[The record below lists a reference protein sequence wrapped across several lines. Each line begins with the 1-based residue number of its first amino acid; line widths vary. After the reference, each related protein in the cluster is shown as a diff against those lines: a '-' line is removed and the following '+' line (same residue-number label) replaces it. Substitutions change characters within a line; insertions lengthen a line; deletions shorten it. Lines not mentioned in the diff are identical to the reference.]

1 MSRIGKLPI
10 TIPTNVDVNWTGS
23 EISVKGKFG
32 TLETR
37 IPDTIAIDIQKDQNT
52 LIVGLKNN
60 NRNLRSMH
68 GLYRTLINNMII
80 GVSEQFELTLILKGV
95 GYRAVVQGK
104 EIVLSLGYSHPVKID
119 IPETV
124 SVEVVQNTT
133 INIKSCDKELLGLF
147 ASNIRSWRR
156 PEPYK
161 GKGILY
167 KNEQILR
174 KAGKAGK

>member
-10 TIPTNVDVNWTGS
+10 MIPNGVEVNHS
-23 EISVKGKFG
+23 DKKIMVKGKFG
-32 TLETR
+32 TLETK
-37 IPDTIAIDIQKDQNT
+37 IPDTILIQQDNDT
-52 LIVGLKNN
+52 LNVSLKKEI
-60 NRNLRSMH
+60 RSLRSVH

-80 GVSEQFELTLILKGV
+80 GVSKQFELTLILKGV
-95 GYRAVVQGK
+95 GYRAAVQGK
-104 EIVLSLGYSHPVKID
+104 EIVLNLGYSHPVNIK
-119 IPETV
+119 IPESI

-133 INIKSCDKELLGLF
+133 VNLKSCDKELLGLF
-147 ASNIRSWRR
+147 AANIRAWRR

>member
-10 TIPTNVDVNWTGS
+10 QIPNNVDINYSNSQIT
-23 EISVKGKFG
+23 IKGKFG
-32 TLETR
+32 SLELTIPSSIELIQNENSLNVNLKENTR
-37 IPDTIAIDIQKDQNT
+37 STKA
-52 LIVGLKNN
+52 L
-60 NRNLRSMH
+60 H
-68 GLYRTLINNMII
+68 GLYRTLINNMVI

-95 GYRAVVQGK
+95 GYRATVQGK
-104 EIVLSLGYSHPVKID
+104 EITLSLGYSHPVKME

-124 SVEVVQNTT
+124 TVEVVQNTT

-147 ASNIRSWRR
+147 ASKIRSWRE

-174 KAGKAGK
+174 KAGKSGK